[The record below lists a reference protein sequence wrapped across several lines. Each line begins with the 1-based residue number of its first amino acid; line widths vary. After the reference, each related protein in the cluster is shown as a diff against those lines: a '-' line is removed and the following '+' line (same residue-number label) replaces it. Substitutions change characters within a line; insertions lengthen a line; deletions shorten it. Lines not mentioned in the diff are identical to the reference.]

1 MMFRS
6 ALNEK
11 NELVIREFSTGNQIG
26 KFVFEDFQLLGWR
39 WQQEQDAVFGFFFFF
54 KCVKTDTE
62 TKKLW
67 KAANNGS

>member
-39 WQQEQDAVFGFFFFF
+39 WQQEQDAVFVFFFLN
-54 KCVKTDTE
+54 V
-62 TKKLW
+62 
-67 KAANNGS
+67 

>member
-1 MMFRS
+1 MKFCS
-6 ALNEK
+6 ELNEK

-39 WQQEQDAVFGFFFFF
+39 WQQEQDAVFVFVFF